1 MCLSALS
8 SVKNSLRISEI
19 TAIGDT
25 SDVLLVSMVVSP
37 REAPS
42 GMDTTSTGRNGG
54 VGGEVLAMDLMDLVD
69 FDVEDLLVEM
79 VMLEVDAES
88 FDSVGIIVM
97 WSDVVMKILLPA
109 LTA

>member
-1 MCLSALS
+1 MTS
-8 SVKNSLRISEI
+8 
-19 TAIGDT
+19 IGET
-25 SDVLLVSMVVSP
+25 SDVLLVSIVVPP

-42 GMDTTSTGRNGG
+42 GMETTSTGRNGG
-54 VGGEVLAMDLMDLVD
+54 VGGEVLALDLLDLVD

-79 VMLEVDAES
+79 VMLEFDADS

>member
-1 MCLSALS
+1 M
-8 SVKNSLRISEI
+8 RISEI

>member
-69 FDVEDLLVEM
+69 FDVEDLLVEI
-79 VMLEVDAES
+79 VMLEVDADS

-97 WSDVVMKILLPA
+97 CSDVVMKILLPA